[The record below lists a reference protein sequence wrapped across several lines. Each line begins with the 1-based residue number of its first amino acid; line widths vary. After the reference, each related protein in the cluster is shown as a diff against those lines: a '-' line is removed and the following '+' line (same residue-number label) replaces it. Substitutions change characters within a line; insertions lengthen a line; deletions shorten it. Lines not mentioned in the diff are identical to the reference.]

1 MVERFFHLAL
11 WFNAAM
17 LGAAFLIGRLLGV
30 DVVATL
36 GFTAEAV
43 LLGVAATVPAAALLW
58 LLDRCPFAAFD
69 DLRRLARDKL
79 APLVAPLTM
88 PQLVLLVISVGF
100 AEEIL
105 FRGLVQGGLE
115 QYFEPRLSADGATWL
130 SLLLAG
136 IVFGLC
142 HAITPAYALFAMVMG
157 LYLGALWVFVPPRN
171 LLVPIV
177 THALYDFV
185 AILYLV
191 RSRERSP

>member
-11 WFNAAM
+11 WFNAGM
-17 LGAAFLIGRLLGV
+17 LGAAFLVGRLLGV

-36 GFTAEAV
+36 RFTVEAM
-43 LLGVAATVPAAALLW
+43 LLGAAATVPAAALLW
-58 LLDRCPFAAFD
+58 LLDRCPLAAFD
-69 DLRRLARDKL
+69 DLRRLARGKL

-88 PQLVLLVISVGF
+88 PQLVVLVISVGF

-105 FRGLVQGGLE
+105 FRGLIQGGLE
-115 QYFEPRLSADGATWL
+115 QYFATRLSADGAAWL
-130 SLLLAG
+130 ALVLAG

-142 HAITPAYALFAMVMG
+142 HAITPVYALFAMVMG
-157 LYLGALWVFVPPRN
+157 LYLGGLWAFMPPRN

-185 AILYLV
+185 AIVYLV
-191 RSRERSP
+191 HSRDRSA

>member
-11 WFNAAM
+11 WFNAGM
-17 LGAAFLIGRLLGV
+17 LGTAFLIGRLLGV
-30 DVVATL
+30 DVVSTIDFTVEAT
-36 GFTAEAV
+36 

-58 LLDRCPFAAFD
+58 LLDRCPLAAFD
-69 DLRRLARDKL
+69 ELRRLARDKL

-115 QYFEPRLSADGATWL
+115 QYFEPRLSADGAAWL
-130 SLLLAG
+130 ALLLAG

-157 LYLGALWVFVPPRN
+157 LYLGALWAFVPPRN